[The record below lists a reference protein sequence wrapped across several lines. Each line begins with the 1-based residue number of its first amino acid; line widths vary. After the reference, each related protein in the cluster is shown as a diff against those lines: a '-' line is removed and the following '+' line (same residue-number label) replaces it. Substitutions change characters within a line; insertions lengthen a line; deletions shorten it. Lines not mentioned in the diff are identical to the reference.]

1 MLVSPV
7 ARPAA
12 ECADRGG
19 QARDGLCEDDRHN
32 AGHVDL
38 DGQVRVLATIDLT
51 ADNALGVLDRDA
63 ALSLGNENDEDDDR
77 EHGDDQQQS
86 PVPEAAEVGLQ
97 VVEDRRDDA
106 GRDAR
111 DDVGEQDHRDA
122 VADAVLGDLITQP
135 HDQRGAGRE
144 GQDDDESSQEAGARE
159 EHVAVL
165 AVVVAEHD
173 VIGKAHQDAQT
184 NRRVARDLRKL
195 LLTLFAALFAQT
207 LESRNGDGKKLN
219 DDGRVDIRLNRQ
231 CEDGGLREGRAGHH
245 IEQAEDGVA
254 QLLAEHQGH
263 LLHVDTGNGNDV
275 ADAVQKDDHE
285 REEELSAQ
293 LRDLPGIADGSKHL
307 HHLSLST
314 CLFDFR
320 FGRSGKRCCF
330 HSELLSEIA
339 IGEDL
344 QAVLAVTDDA
354 LLRQGSG
361 VDHCTVLKDV
371 ELAEVHGRQRLCK
384 DVIETT
390 LRDASCQRHLAAFE
404 ADTDLTA
411 GTGLLTLVT
420 ATSRLAVAG
429 AGAATLALA
438 NLGRTRDG
446 SKFM

>member
-1 MLVSPV
+1 M
-7 ARPAA
+7 
-12 ECADRGG
+12 
-19 QARDGLCEDDRHN
+19 
-32 AGHVDL
+32 
-38 DGQVRVLATIDLT
+38 
-51 ADNALGVLDRDA
+51 
-63 ALSLGNENDEDDDR
+63 
-77 EHGDDQQQS
+77 
-86 PVPEAAEVGLQ
+86 
-97 VVEDRRDDA
+97 
-106 GRDAR
+106 
-111 DDVGEQDHRDA
+111 
-122 VADAVLGDLITQP
+122 LGDLITQP

-144 GQDDDESSQEAGARE
+144 GQDDNECSQEAGARE

-195 LLTLFAALFAQT
+195 LLTLFAALFAQA

-219 DDGRVDIRLNRQ
+219 DDGCVDIRLDRQ